1 MTPSKE
7 IPPDRSI
14 VLAPSKLRGRV
25 EVPASKSDAHR
36 LLIAA
41 ALADG
46 SSEVAVR
53 TTNEDIEAT
62 VSCLRALGAGIERTG
77 NGFRVVSIVHPAE
90 SPLLDCDESGSTL
103 RFLLPVAAALGCN
116 ARFAGRGRLPD
127 RPLSDLE
134 GELTR
139 HGVAFSAAR
148 LPFALSGRLAG
159 GEFVLPGNVS
169 SQYVTGLLFALPL
182 LAEGGTI
189 RLASPLESAGY
200 VEMTLRTLRQF
211 SVDVGRGENAF
222 SLAAGQ
228 RFRSPGAVA
237 AEGDWSAAANWLAA
251 NRLGSAIE
259 LAALSRDSAQ
269 GDRAV
274 EGILEGMRAGSV
286 IDAQDIPDTVP
297 ALAVAAAGVAG
308 TVEIRNIARLRL
320 KESDRIATTVALLR
334 ALGGEAE
341 EHPDKIVVHGTGK
354 LRGGTAD
361 AAGDHR
367 LAMAAAVASTI
378 CEQPVRILGAGAV
391 AKSYPAFFDDF
402 RRLAAP

>member
-46 SSEVAVR
+46 PCEVTVR

-62 VSCLRALGAGIERTG
+62 VSCLRALGAGIERTA
-77 NGFRVVSIVHPAE
+77 NGFRVEPIVHPAE
-90 SPLLDCDESGSTL
+90 SPLLDCGESGSTL

-127 RPLSDLE
+127 RPLSDLT
-134 GELTR
+134 GELTH
-139 HGVAFSAAR
+139 HGVAFSAVR
-148 LPFALSGRLAG
+148 LPFALTGRLAG

-182 LAEGGTI
+182 VAEGGTI
-189 RLASPLESAGY
+189 RLASALESAGY

-211 SVDVGRGENAF
+211 GVAVGRGENAF
-222 SLAAGQ
+222 FLAAGQ
-228 RFRSPGAVA
+228 RFRSPGKVA

-259 LAALSRDSAQ
+259 LAGLSRDSAQ
-269 GDRAV
+269 GDLAV
-274 EGILEGMRAGSV
+274 EGILAGMRAGSA
-286 IDAQDIPDTVP
+286 IDAHDIPDTVP

-308 TVEIRNIARLRL
+308 TVEICNIARLRL

-341 EHPDKIVVHGTGK
+341 EHPDKIVVRGTGK

-367 LAMAAAVASTI
+367 LAMAAAIASTI
-378 CEQPVRILGAGAV
+378 CEQPVRILGANAV
-391 AKSYPAFFDDF
+391 SKSYPAFFDDF